1 MKIAVIGAGY
11 WGSKIV
17 STVHKLGHD
26 CEVIDTKNG
35 DSLDDIKDSTSAI
48 VATPAMDH
56 YTTAMKLLKRGIHC
70 LVEKPIAMHL
80 PEVKMLKVTAQE
92 YNKKLMAGH
101 VLCYTD

>member
-35 DSLDDIKDSTSAI
+35 NSRLYTRFIDAMSMGLLYYLQREGVIN
-48 VATPAMDH
+48 AT
-56 YTTAMKLLKRGIHC
+56 
-70 LVEKPIAMHL
+70 
-80 PEVKMLKVTAQE
+80 
-92 YNKKLMAGH
+92 
-101 VLCYTD
+101 